1 MSDTPPAGAPGA
13 ETPRELKVWP
23 QYAAGL
29 DSGDKTFEFRK
40 DDRTPRYEVGDVL
53 WLREWRPAS
62 HGDDEYGCLATFP
75 PAYTGR
81 EWFRRVTYVARG
93 GVIPEGYCV
102 MAVVPAATPSGA
114 PTLGER
120 EEPLHQT
127 FSPAHILSEFR
138 AYQASGCADP
148 TFRDCAPHY
157 IESLLARL
165 ATAEADRGEPPAP
178 SPEAVLPSAVEHHI
192 RHNPWMQAAYTMGRQ
207 SAEADRG
214 EPSDEARLRYLLD
227 NIVTGEDGTFTFPD
241 GVSYPCRVAAIPPAA
256 APDGAIME
264 AIELTVAVCDEHEKA
279 KVPMEA
285 RVVDYAGI
293 LAEAKRRAALSAV
306 PATTPEGSDANR

>member
-165 ATAEADRGEPPAP
+165 ATAEADRGEP
-178 SPEAVLPSAVEHHI
+178 
-192 RHNPWMQAAYTMGRQ
+192 
-207 SAEADRG
+207 
-214 EPSDEARLRYLLD
+214 SDEARLRYLLD